1 MAGRRNLLPENDEQS
16 QASILNKSVSW
27 RCYGAEIGRCDDIHF
42 HIQWKDF
49 LFESDTGNILL
60 CLIIHFPRGPS
71 QYFLKIMKINSYQ
84 DVLS

>member
-42 HIQWKDF
+42 NIQWKDF

-60 CLIIHFPRGPS
+60 SVSLFI
-71 QYFLKIMKINSYQ
+71 FLEDLLNIF
-84 DVLS
+84 